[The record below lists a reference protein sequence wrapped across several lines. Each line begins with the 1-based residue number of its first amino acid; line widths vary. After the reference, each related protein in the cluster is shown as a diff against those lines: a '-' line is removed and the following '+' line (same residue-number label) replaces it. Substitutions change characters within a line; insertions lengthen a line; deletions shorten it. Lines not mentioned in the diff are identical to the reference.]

1 MPKGILGRKLGMT
14 QIFTDNGN
22 IVPVTVI
29 EAGPVHVVQKKGVE
43 SDGYNA
49 VQLGFGE
56 KLKNVNKPDRGHFAK
71 AQVVPAL
78 KVVEFRTEDSS
89 AMQALEVGQEVKL
102 DALFSA
108 GEYVDVAGITKGKGF
123 AGPVKRHGFHRGPM
137 SHGSMYHRRVGALS
151 ATDPARVFKGRK
163 MAGRMGGERRTIQ
176 GLQIVKVDAERNL
189 LIVQGSV
196 PGAKGSFVMVKAT
209 VKHKG

>member
-29 EAGPVHVVQKKGVE
+29 EAGPLHVVQKKDVE
-43 SDGYNA
+43 TDGYKA
-49 VQLGFGE
+49 VQLGLGE
-56 KLKNVNKPDRGHFAK
+56 KLKNVNKPNRGHFVK
-71 AQVVPAL
+71 AQVVPAQ
-78 KVVEFRTEDSS
+78 KVAEFRTEDSE
-89 AMQALEVGQEVKL
+89 AMQALQVGQEVKL
-102 DALFSA
+102 DALFAA
-108 GEYVDVAGITKGKGF
+108 GEYVDIAGITKGKGY
-123 AGPVKRHGFHRGPM
+123 AGPVKRYGFNRGPM
-137 SHGSMYHRRVGALS
+137 SHGSMYHRRVGALG
-151 ATDPARVFKGRK
+151 ATDPARVFKGRR
-163 MAGRMGGERRTIQ
+163 MAGRLGGERRTIQ

-196 PGAKGSFVMVKAT
+196 PGPKGSFVLVKET